1 MKIMMTVAAFAL
13 AIGSAHAQYSQYGAV
28 ENFYQANPD
37 MNTGQYAGRV
47 VNPAY
52 WLVDWNRWDE
62 MDSRL
67 TGNGFVRLGTSSWES
82 DNAIGG
88 GVPQKFVALDYAK
101 AIGADVIIYAVHSS
115 TDKYDWTSHD
125 VAFYAKQSVRGATPA
140 PTANDAMW
148 PDGRIL
154 AHPEHC
160 VNAVAIKVKP
170 NDTLKLRGGP
180 GTRFNAV
187 AEIPANAN
195 DILAFDQ
202 DQVWDG
208 DTWWWPVKWHGFRG
222 YIGRSYLSTVD

>member
-1 MKIMMTVAAFAL
+1 MKYLKIMMAVAALAL
-13 AIGSAHAQYSQYGAV
+13 ATKSAHAQYSQYGAI

-67 TGNGFVRLGTSSWES
+67 TGDGFVRLGTSSWES
-82 DNAIGG
+82 NNAIGG

-125 VAFYAKQSVRGATPA
+125 VAFYAKQSVRRATPA
-140 PTANDAMW
+140 RRPTSAEAT
-148 PDGRIL
+148 
-154 AHPEHC
+154 
-160 VNAVAIKVKP
+160 VAINRFQDAHGEPRLQGGVTYDAQS
-170 NDTLKLRGGP
+170 DTYNWIGQK
-180 GTRFNAV
+180 TRRTMSKSADWFLDHFGA
-187 AEIPANAN
+187 
-195 DILAFDQ
+195 
-202 DQVWDG
+202 
-208 DTWWWPVKWHGFRG
+208 
-222 YIGRSYLSTVD
+222 YL